1 MVVRENA
8 TVNVI
13 GGPYKGRT
21 GKVVR
26 VHDLVDIA
34 LVSFD
39 DNGDLGKV
47 SLSALVEVQPQKQA
61 VEPEIPEGA
70 KKISR
75 ADFEVALI
83 DSSQY
88 TASRV
93 SSHPLTAII
102 GSSIGTIVG
111 ANIADKIFKDQ
122 DVVVMTEDQFVAELW
137 VNCNPKAVGEMIGNL
152 MNLGNNMDVAIAA
165 IMNLRKIPVILFGGE
180 VGK

>member
-1 MVVRENA
+1 MNVRENDR
-8 TVNVI
+8 VQVVGDI
-13 GGPYKGRT
+13 FD
-21 GKVVR
+21 GKVGTVKS
-26 VHDLVDIA
+26 VYNSLGMAVVKFDEGVAKVPLSCLVKIKSQENA
-34 LVSFD
+34 
-39 DNGDLGKV
+39 
-47 SLSALVEVQPQKQA
+47 
-61 VEPEIPEGA
+61 EPKTEIPEGA

-88 TASRV
+88 MASRV
-93 SSHPLTAII
+93 SSHPLTAVI

-165 IMNLRKIPVILFGGE
+165 IMNLRKIPGILFEADNG
-180 VGK
+180 

>member
-1 MVVRENA
+1 MAIRENA

-13 GGPYKGRT
+13 DGLYKGRT
-21 GKVVR
+21 GKVIR
-26 VHDLVDIA
+26 VHDLLSVAI
-34 LVSFD
+34 VSFD
-39 DNGDLGKV
+39 DNGDLGKTHF
-47 SLSALVEVQPQKQA
+47 SELVEIKPQKQA

-83 DSSQY
+83 GSNQY
-88 TASRV
+88 MASRV
-93 SSHPLTAII
+93 SSHPLTAVI

-111 ANIADKIFKDQ
+111 ANITDKIFKDQ

-137 VNCNPKAVGEMIGNL
+137 VNCNPKAVGEMIGNI
-152 MNLGNNMDVAIAA
+152 MNLGNNMDVSIAA
-165 IMNLRKIPVILFGGE
+165 IMNLRKIPVILFGAE